1 MRKASM
7 ATRAELIEAIG
18 ERYRLADRESKGW
31 VLDEFEAVT
40 GFHRK
45 HAMSSAPGFLEAV
58 SFESCNHIEGLEGC
72 IVIGLSLGGRDVA
85 DGAEEAMVVEP
96 FDPVQGRHFDRRCA
110 RP

>member
-1 MRKASM
+1 M

-45 HAMSSAPGFLEAV
+45 HAMSSAPGFPGAV
-58 SFESCNHIEGLEGC
+58 SFASCNHIEGFKGC
-72 IVIGLSLGGRDVA
+72 IVIGLSFGGRNVF
-85 DGAEEAMVVEP
+85 DGTEEAIIVEP
-96 FDPVQGRHFDRRCA
+96 SDPVQGRQRDRRCA